1 MAAGPKL
8 MDQLKDYQKL
18 LERTERE
25 LFETKMELSTKVRER
40 ERKSKESIIFI
51 FIILERR
58 IGSFKRET

>member
-40 ERKSKESIIFI
+40 ESKESIIII

-58 IGSFKRET
+58 IGSFKGET